1 MEGCGESLEDLIR
14 QQISKFRRPEGRPY
28 TLLEI
33 GSANCVTLRS
43 FRNIIAETIE
53 RSSNPE
59 EDWVVIGTDLP
70 PGAAWSM
77 DRTEVLK
84 SIGDVSYSIITT
96 DRDVSPYKRTLPSK
110 HINLILDSMPRDWLA
125 KTLAPESVDF
135 VFIDGSHG
143 VSCAKDFCAIEQKVA
158 PNGLVVFHD
167 YGEPEQGTDWQACD
181 GEFISVRTWVHRLGL
196 NKPNPADAMRPG
208 WRFMGEI
215 RGTRYWGGEGNSC
228 AVVHRLPGPLSAP
241 DSRLFSCS

>member
-1 MEGCGESLEDLIR
+1 MDGCGAPLEDLIR
-14 QQISKFRRPEGRPY
+14 QQLTKFKRPEGRPY

-43 FRNIIAETIE
+43 FRDIIAETIAQ
-53 RSSNPE
+53 SSNPDE
-59 EDWVVIGTDLP
+59 NWTVIGTDLP

-77 DRTEVLK
+77 DRTEVFK
-84 SIGDVSYSIITT
+84 SLGDVFHNIVEVTPDTEWRAIAYA
-96 DRDVSPYKRTLPSK
+96 SK
-110 HINLILDSMPRDWLA
+110 CVNLLLHPMPREWLERNVS
-125 KTLAPESVDF
+125 LESIDF

-143 VSCAKDFCAIEQKVA
+143 VSCAKDFCAIEQKIA

-208 WRFMGEI
+208 WRFVGEI

-228 AVVHRLPGPLSAP
+228 AVVQRLPEPLSTP
-241 DSRLFSCS
+241 DSRLFSYP